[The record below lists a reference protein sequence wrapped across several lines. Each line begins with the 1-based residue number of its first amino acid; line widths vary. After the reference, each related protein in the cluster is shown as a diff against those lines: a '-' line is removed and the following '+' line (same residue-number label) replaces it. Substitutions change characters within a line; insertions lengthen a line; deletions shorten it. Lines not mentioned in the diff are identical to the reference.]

1 MSQPHP
7 FPRHAQAKAEPEP
20 QPERVD
26 VLIVGAGFGG
36 LYAIYRMREL
46 GLRVRCIEAASG
58 VGGTWFW
65 NRYPGARCDVESLDY
80 SYSFS
85 NALQQ
90 EWSWSHRYA
99 EQPEILAYLN
109 HVADRFD
116 LRQHI
121 RFETRVASMRWDE
134 ARETW
139 EVRTDHGPTVQARY
153 CIMASGNLSAPRV
166 PDIPG
171 IERFQG
177 EWHHSARWPEQGV
190 DFSGKRVALIG
201 TGATGVQ
208 MLPKIAAQASFVTVF
223 QRTANFSV
231 PARNYPMPE
240 HEEREQK
247 ANYPALR
254 KAARKQASGM
264 SRVAIPTQSA
274 LDLSPEE
281 RLRLYEQL
289 WAKGGSARMMG
300 AFTDLLRN
308 EEANESLASFVR
320 EKIRAIVKDPETAE
334 ILTPRDHPI
343 GSRRLCV
350 DTDYYETFNRD
361 NVKLVDARRTPIQEI
376 TEKGLRTTDAEYEV
390 DIIAFATGFDAMTGA
405 LNEIEIAGRGGE
417 RLGHKWRAGPATYL
431 GLMVHGFPNMFLV
444 TGPGS
449 PSVKANMVT
458 AIEQHIEWIGDCLT
472 YLDDNGIATIEPT
485 AQAEDAWV
493 RHVNEVANGT
503 LFPKATNS
511 WYVGANI
518 PGKPRVFMPYVA
530 GLPAYIKICE
540 EVVADGY
547 RGFDLRKNPVAM
559 EARR

>member
-1 MSQPHP
+1 MSEVTQ
-7 FPRHAQAKAEPEP
+7 FQSRAQSA
-20 QPERVD
+20 PERVD
-26 VLIVGAGFGG
+26 VLVVGAGFGG
-36 LYAIYRMREL
+36 LYGIYRMRKL
-46 GLRVRCIEAASG
+46 GLKVRCIEAADG

-85 NALQQ
+85 NELQQ

-116 LRQHI
+116 LRRHI
-121 RFETRVASMRWDE
+121 RFETRVTEMRFDE
-134 ARETW
+134 ARALW
-139 EVRTDHGPTVQARY
+139 LVSTDKGPSVEARF
-153 CIMASGNLSAPRV
+153 CIMASGNLSTPRV
-166 PDIPG
+166 PDFAG
-171 IERFQG
+171 LERFKG
-177 EWHHSARWPEQGV
+177 EWHHSARWPKEGV
-190 DFSGKRVALIG
+190 DFTGKRVALIG

-208 MLPKIAAQASFVTVF
+208 MLPKIAAQASLVTVF

-231 PARNYPMPE
+231 PAHNHPMRE
-240 HEEREQK
+240 DEEREQK

-254 KAARKQASGM
+254 KAARKQSAGM
-264 SRVAIPTQSA
+264 SRVAIPTLSA
-274 LDLSPEE
+274 LDLSHEE
-281 RLRLYEQL
+281 RVRLYEQL

-308 EEANESLASFVR
+308 AEANESLASFVR
-320 EKIRAIVKDPETAE
+320 EKIRSIVKDPGTAE

-350 DTDYYETFNRD
+350 DTNYYESFNRD

-376 TEKGLRTTDAEYEV
+376 TEKGVRTTEAEYEV

-405 LNEIEIAGRGGE
+405 LNEVSITGRAGE
-417 RLGHKWRAGPATYL
+417 RLSHKWRAGPATYL
-431 GLMVHGFPNMFLV
+431 GLMVNGFPNMFLV

-458 AIEQHIEWIGDCLT
+458 AIEQHVEWISDCLSH
-472 YLDDNGIATIEPT
+472 LDANDIATIEPT
-485 AQAEDAWV
+485 AEAEDAWV

-547 RGFDLRKNPVAM
+547 RGFDLQKATSDM
-559 EARR
+559 EARI

>member
-1 MSQPHP
+1 M
-7 FPRHAQAKAEPEP
+7 
-20 QPERVD
+20 
-26 VLIVGAGFGG
+26 IVGAGFGG
-36 LYAIYRMREL
+36 LYAIHRMRKL
-46 GLRVRCIEAASG
+46 GLQVRCIEAASG

-85 NALQQ
+85 DELQQ

-109 HVADRFD
+109 HVADRFG

-121 RFETRVASMRWDE
+121 RFETRVTGMRYDEGRAVWSVSTDKGPAVE
-134 ARETW
+134 ARF
-139 EVRTDHGPTVQARY
+139 

-171 IERFQG
+171 IERFKG

-190 DFSGKRVALIG
+190 DFTGKRVALIG

-208 MLPKIAAQASFVTVF
+208 MLPRIAAQASRVTVF

-231 PARNYPMPE
+231 PANNHPMPE
-240 HEEREQK
+240 DEEREQK

-264 SRVAIPTQSA
+264 SRVAIPTMSA
-274 LDLSPEE
+274 LDMPRED
-281 RLRLYEQL
+281 RLRLYERL

-300 AFTDLLRN
+300 AFTDLMRN
-308 EEANESLASFVR
+308 AEANESLASFVR
-320 EKIRAIVKDPETAE
+320 EKIRAVVKDPATAD

-350 DTDYYETFNRD
+350 DTDYYESYNRD

-376 TEKGLRTTDAEYEV
+376 TEQGVRTTDADYDV
-390 DIIAFATGFDAMTGA
+390 DVIAFATGFDAMTGA
-405 LNEIEIAGRGGE
+405 LNEISITGRAGA
-417 RLGHKWRAGPATYL
+417 RLGEKWRAGPATYL
-431 GLMVHGFPNMFLV
+431 GLMVHGFPNMFIV

-458 AIEQHIEWIGDCLT
+458 AIEQHVEWIADCLT
-472 YLDDNGIATIEPT
+472 YLDDHGIDTIEPT
-485 AQAEDAWV
+485 SEAEDDWV

-503 LFPKATNS
+503 LFPQATNS

-530 GLPAYIKICE
+530 GLPAYIKTCE
-540 EVVADGY
+540 EVVANGY
-547 RGFDLRKNPVAM
+547 RGFDLRKNKVDA
-559 EARR
+559 EAAP